1 MATRA
6 CTHSSRQVCI
16 PMINW
21 RSVDLRSALESFTQ
35 SSRSE
40 ERGAFRFL
48 LWWLFLHRRLRSGNE
63 AQLSLNRFCS
73 LRRVLASGCH
83 SFLFE
88 WLEKVSQPSLAE
100 PFGSDSGVIRIDSR
114 LSLLSISASP
124 RRLPIPLSVSKA
136 ATLATGRLIL
146 LSLFEINFLCVLFCR
161 RSFL

>member
-1 MATRA
+1 MRHARNRSYRTYRTYSCLKTKCAAPSKLKAAQSVFLEKAEALSRMATRA

-21 RSVDLRSALESFTQ
+21 RSVELRSALESFSQ

-40 ERGAFRFL
+40 ERGAVRFL

-63 AQLSLNRFCS
+63 AQLSLNHFCS

-100 PFGSDSGVIRIDSR
+100 PFGSD
-114 LSLLSISASP
+114 
-124 RRLPIPLSVSKA
+124 
-136 ATLATGRLIL
+136 
-146 LSLFEINFLCVLFCR
+146 
-161 RSFL
+161 